1 MRRRVV
7 ISGAGFATGLGL
19 GRDAL
24 WAALVEGR
32 GAIGALS
39 VVDGMALGVRVGA
52 EIKDLSARDVVP
64 KHYRKAVKVMARDS
78 EIAVIAASWA
88 VRDAGLV
95 TREQEGAAPTYPAAR
110 VGCQVGAGLIPTEID
125 EVASAFST
133 SRDENGEFSLTRW
146 GEGAINN
153 LQPLWMLKYLP
164 NMLACHVGI
173 VHGCEAPS
181 NTITCSEASGLL
193 SLGESARVIERGDAE
208 ACFSGGAESKFNPLG
223 LLRLR
228 AWGRLAHGEAEARG
242 ARPYDPESGGTI
254 AGEGGGILILEERE
268 ACRARGATPHAELL
282 GFGAAH
288 SARSIGTLGPSASG
302 ELDSTGLAYAIDNA
316 LQDAGVPASEIDAVV
331 PQASGHGP
339 TDRAELAALRA
350 VFGARLASLPLV
362 TLTPMLG
369 ELMAGRGGV
378 QAGVAA
384 LCLREQRLPARL
396 HAGRPEPGVRA
407 GAEAS
412 RPAPLRRVLVCTS
425 SMGGSN
431 AALVLGAR

>member
-32 GAIGALS
+32 SAIGALT
-39 VVDGMALGVRVGA
+39 VVDGAALGVTLGA
-52 EIKDLSARDVVP
+52 EIKELSARDVVP

-78 EIAVIAASWA
+78 EIAVIAASFA

-95 TREQEGAAPTYPAAR
+95 TREQDGVAPTYPAAR

-133 SRDENGEFSLTRW
+133 SRDEDGEFSLAKW

-208 ACFSGGAESKFNPLG
+208 ACFSGGAESKLSPLG
-223 LLRLR
+223 LLRLIS
-228 AWGRLAHGEAEARG
+228 WGRLARGEGEARG
-242 ARPYDPESGGTI
+242 ARPYDPDSAGTI
-254 AGEGGGILILEERE
+254 TGEGGGILILEDRE
-268 ACRARGATPHAELL
+268 SCRARGAKAHAELL

-288 SARSIGTLGPSASG
+288 SARSLSTLAGRSGG

-316 LQDAGVPASEIDAVV
+316 LHDAGVPASEIDAVV
-331 PQASGHGP
+331 PQASGHAP
-339 TDRAELAALRA
+339 TDRAEMAALRA
-350 VFGARLASLPLV
+350 VLGARASSVPLV
-362 TLTPMLG
+362 TLTPALG
-369 ELMAGRGGV
+369 ELVAGRGGV
-378 QAGVAA
+378 QAGVGA
-384 LCLREQRLPARL
+384 LCLREQRLPARV
-396 HAGRPEPGVRA
+396 HAGRPEGGALA
-407 GAEAS
+407 GAEPS
-412 RPAPLRRVLVCTS
+412 RPAALRRVLVCTS

-431 AALVLGAR
+431 AALVLGAA